1 MVCKTIRMDSTEY
14 NRKVAANI
22 SAAIDASKYNPTS
35 LAREAGMPQSD
46 MFRKLKSL
54 NGASFTV
61 GNLAVIACLLE
72 TTVPAFF
79 PPLVA

>member
-1 MVCKTIRMDSTEY
+1 MDSTEY
-14 NRKVAANI
+14 NRKVAGI
-22 SAAIDASKYNPTS
+22 VSDAIDASKFNPTS

-61 GNLAVIACLLE
+61 GNLAVIAHLLE
-72 TTVPAFF
+72 TNVPAFL
-79 PPLVA
+79 PPLVAA